1 MSTSEELRR
10 VVDKSLINDVM
21 CRYARGIDRRDWG
34 LVRSVFHDDS
44 HNENG
49 EYRGDADGFV
59 EWIASRHAKVES
71 SIHFLGNCLVEFFGE
86 DTALVET
93 YFASGRGAS
102 GAKSGDAAEATKEDL
117 SPVSFGRYVDR
128 FERRNGE
135 WRIAKRLLVFEAKF
149 ALVVRPDNKN
159 PLYAWAT
166 RDASD
171 PVFRARAEL
180 MNRSGQTAG

>member
-21 CRYARGIDRRDWG
+21 CRYARGIDRRDWA
-34 LVRSVFHDDS
+34 LVRSTFHDDS
-44 HNENG
+44 YDEHG
-49 EYRGDADGFV
+49 EYRGNVDGFV
-59 EWIASRHAKVES
+59 EWVASRHAMVES

-93 YFASGRGAS
+93 YFMSRRGGPS
-102 GAKSGDAAEATKEDL
+102 AKSEDAAEAPGEQL
-117 SPVSFGRYVDR
+117 SPVSLGRYVDR

-135 WRIAKRLLVFEAKF
+135 WRVAHRVVVYEARF
-149 ALVVRPDNKN
+149 TSVVRPEDKN
-159 PLYAWAT
+159 PNYAWAT

-171 PVFRARAEL
+171 PVFRIRAEL
-180 MNRSGQTAG
+180 VNRFRPVAQ